1 MKFFHR
7 DASLGIT
14 PESKKLSEANGASL
28 GRVELTPKAN
38 IDEEPLKRNVRAT
51 PFFRQSH
58 QEEVDKDSGPSL
70 FHELSRDHPRGM
82 SLVFIS
88 YE

>member
-1 MKFFHR
+1 M
-7 DASLGIT
+7 
-14 PESKKLSEANGASL
+14 
-28 GRVELTPKAN
+28 ELTPKAN
-38 IDEEPLKRNVRAT
+38 IGDEPLKRNVRAT

-70 FHELSRDHPRGM
+70 FHELSRDHQRGKILGIM
-82 SLVFIS
+82 S